1 VDPAR
6 SALAKTE
13 PRGSL
18 ETSAFSLGSP
28 PISPNASVE
37 AERGGGGGQRRLGA
51 RVAKVLKHLITLG
64 KVLTFR
70 RDHLVAWYGGCW
82 IRI

>member
-18 ETSAFSLGSP
+18 ESSVFSLRSP

-37 AERGGGGGQRRLGA
+37 AESGGGGSQGRLRAG
-51 RVAKVLKHLITLG
+51 VENVLELQITLG
-64 KVLTFR
+64 NGKDVIVR
-70 RDHLVAWYGGCW
+70 RVRVCHNVDW
-82 IRI
+82 